1 MSYPSPPAR
10 ANPWSGEGVREHPM
24 HRVARYVLIGPCL
37 GACIGAAQTAVAAT
51 VWVRH
56 GEPDFY
62 FRGWAAV
69 ELGLVLWAAGGA
81 VAGVPF
87 AVAVAAGER
96 LLGRRVRVAP
106 AVVAGVVAAVAAT
119 WLVVEW
125 EFARRELLPAFARE
139 GVAVAVAGVMA
150 LAWSRAE
157 EPNRALHRTGD

>member
-1 MSYPSPPAR
+1 MNYPSKPAR
-10 ANPWSGEGVREHPM
+10 ANPWFGEGVGERPM

-37 GACIGAAQTAVAAT
+37 GACIGVAQTAVAAA

-69 ELGLVLWAAGGA
+69 ELGMVLWAVGGA
-81 VAGVPF
+81 IAGAPF

-96 LLGRRVRVAP
+96 SLGRRVRVAP
-106 AVVAGVVAAVAAT
+106 AVVSAVVAVVAAT

-150 LAWSRAE
+150 LTWSRAE
-157 EPNRALHRTGD
+157 APNRALHRTGD